1 MKRVAVDDL
10 LTLTTARLLLRV
22 PTPDDADGMCRY
34 VTENRNHLSPWD
46 PARTDEYFTVDY
58 WRREFETVVKEVRE
72 GTRLQFVLMSR
83 TNSRG
88 PIQGQC
94 TYSNIVRGPFQ
105 AAYLGYALA
114 RRVEG
119 QGLMEEALRATI
131 DYCFGV
137 LNLHRIM
144 ANYTPGNSRS
154 ARLLKKL
161 GFAPEGYARDYLRI
175 AGEWQDH
182 VLTTLIN
189 DAWNP
194 AARGG

>member
-1 MKRVAVDDL
+1 LNDL
-10 LTLTTARLLLRV
+10 PSLTTERLVLRV
-22 PTPDDADGMCRY
+22 PTPDDAEAMCRY
-34 VTENRNHLSPWD
+34 VNENRNHLSPWD
-46 PARTDEYFTVDY
+46 PARSDEYFTVDY
-58 WRREFETVVKEVRE
+58 WRHELDRVVDEVRE
-72 GTRLQFVLMSR
+72 GTRLQFMLLSR
-83 TNSRG
+83 KNSGG

-131 DYCFGV
+131 DYCFRV

-144 ANYTPGNSRS
+144 ANYTPGNARS

-189 DAWNP
+189 DDWISP
-194 AARGG
+194 GREGVS